1 MLLQARKTKEIKMSI
16 TGQLTNG
23 VIGMITGKIAQNQTF
38 QNNKNLMGIQASYNK
53 EAAEYSNRLQKEMWD
68 YTNVGNQIKHLKS
81 NGLNPALIYGQTGAG
96 GMGMT
101 GNSNQQGVSIPQ
113 DNSVMMGLQ
122 AAGIAS
128 QIKLNE
134 AKANEANASAGEK
147 EAGKKEKEMN
157 TKAIEKRLA
166 EIDANTEY
174 LKAKKLTEQSQKELN
189 ESLKD
194 LNGKTKELTEQQI
207 NESLKT
213 QALIEQK
220 TLTEKAIT
228 EIKEWDHKLQ
238 KETFDDQVAKA
249 MWTVTDLISS
259 VQLKDNQAEL
269 TREQAAKCHAELEL
283 IAKKAIT
290 EDWNA
295 QKLQQEIEKLKNDI
309 FISKWHMTNESIDVI
324 LSGASNIINALQPW
338 KGIFGNNKTESK
350 SFPSQHSENY
360 LP

>member
-1 MLLQARKTKEIKMSI
+1 MSI
-16 TGQLTNG
+16 TDSVVNG
-23 VIGMITGKIAQNQTF
+23 LFGIAGGMMTQSASF
-38 QNNKNLMGIQASYNK
+38 RNNKKLMGLQAKYNQ
-53 EAAEYSNRLQKEMWD
+53 EAATYSNELQKNLWD
-68 YTNVGNQIKHLKS
+68 YTNAENQKKHLI
-81 NGLNPALIYGQTGAG
+81 NAGLNPALMYGQSGAG
-96 GMGMT
+96 GMGVT
-101 GNSNQQGVSIPQ
+101 GSANQQGVSIPQ
-113 DNSVMMGLQ
+113 DNSVAMGLQ
-122 AAGIAS
+122 AAGLIS
-128 QIKLNE
+128 QIRLNE

-147 EAGKKEKEMN
+147 EAGQKEKEMN
-157 TKAIEKRLA
+157 TKAIEKRLN
-166 EIDANTEY
+166 EIDANTDY
-174 LKAKKLTEQSQKELN
+174 LKAKKATEESQKELN

-228 EIKEWDHKLQ
+228 EIKRWDNKLQ
-238 KETFDDQVAKA
+238 KETFDDQVSRA
-249 MWTVTDLISS
+249 MWTVTDLVSS

-269 TREQAAKCHAELEL
+269 TREQAAKCHQELEL
-283 IAKKAIT
+283 IAKKTIT

-295 QKLQQEIEKLKNDI
+295 KKTQQEIEKLKNDI

-324 LSGASNIINALQPW
+324 LSGASNIINSLQPW
-338 KGIFGNNKTESK
+338 KGIFGNNKVETK

>member
-1 MLLQARKTKEIKMSI
+1 MIEQI
-16 TGQLTNG
+16 TNG
-23 VIGMITGKIAQNQTF
+23 IIGMLSGSLAQGKAY
-38 QNNKNLMGIQASYNK
+38 QNNKNLMGLQNSYNQK
-53 EAAEYSNRLQKEMWD
+53 AAKYSNQLQKEMWD
-68 YTNVGNQIKHLKS
+68 YTNIGSQMKHLKNS
-81 NGLNPALIYGQTGAG
+81 GLNPALIYGQTGAG
-96 GMGMT
+96 GMGVT

-147 EAGKKEKEMN
+147 EAGQKEKEMN
-157 TKAIEKRLA
+157 TKAIQKRLN
-166 EIDANTEY
+166 EIDANTDY
-174 LKAKKLTEQSQKELN
+174 LKAKKETEKSQKELN

-228 EIKEWDHKLQ
+228 EIKNWDSKLQ

-249 MWTVTDLISS
+249 MWTVTDLVSS

-269 TREQAAKCHAELEL
+269 TREQAAKCHQELEL

-295 QKLQQEIEKLKNDI
+295 QKIQQEIEKLKNDI

-324 LSGASNIINALQPW
+324 LSGTSNIINSLQPW
-338 KGIFGNNKTESK
+338 KGIFGGNKTEAKTVQAPQWTS
-350 SFPSQHSENY
+350 N
-360 LP
+360 